1 MTGSSGFYGG
11 SGFVRCFG
19 YFRRLFHMYMYGYD
33 TYGSLVITLMVVWLC
48 MCTGSFLSTPMYVD
62 V

>member
-11 SGFVRCFG
+11 SGFARYFG
-19 YFRRLFHMYMYGYD
+19 YFRRLFQMYMYGYD
-33 TYGSLVITLMVVWLC
+33 TYGSLVMTLMVVWLC
-48 MCTGSFLSTPMYVD
+48 MCTGSLLSTLMYVD